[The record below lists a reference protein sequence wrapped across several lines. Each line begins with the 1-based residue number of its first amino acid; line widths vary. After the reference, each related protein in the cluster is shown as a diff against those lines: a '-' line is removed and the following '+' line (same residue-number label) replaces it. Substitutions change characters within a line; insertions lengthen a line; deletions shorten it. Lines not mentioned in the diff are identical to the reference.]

1 MEPSKIASKI
11 ATIEILED
19 WTVSIIETALQ
30 VSHIVLIVDETDRTS
45 FPVDKEEHP
54 CQSMTLIKLQS
65 NFIEMT
71 LRHGCS
77 PVNLRH
83 IFRTPFTKNTSGWLN
98 DILRP
103 GSWLLTI

>member
-11 ATIEILED
+11 ATVEIPED
-19 WTVSIIETALQ
+19 LTVSIIETALQ

-77 PVNLRH
+77 PVNLLY
-83 IFRTPFTKNTSGWLN
+83 IFRTPFLKNTSG
-98 DILRP
+98 
-103 GSWLLTI
+103 